1 MGIDYEP
8 KKDNKI
14 KFRIQSSQHPRISPF
29 SEGIACGKS
38 TKEAGSSGKMK
49 TLLPTQKN
57 CFEKPHL
64 KMAKSSWYRTV

>member
-1 MGIDYEP
+1 MRIDYEP

-49 TLLPTQKN
+49 TLLPTQK
-57 CFEKPHL
+57 KL
-64 KMAKSSWYRTV
+64 L

>member
-38 TKEAGSSGKMK
+38 TKEAG
-49 TLLPTQKN
+49 
-57 CFEKPHL
+57 
-64 KMAKSSWYRTV
+64 